1 MARRLFMH
9 VGTPKSGTTYLQDTL
24 WSHKSGLS
32 SEGILV
38 PLKGPLWH
46 WAAAIE
52 MGDRELDLGTRT
64 GALQRLISATNEWEG
79 DVIVSSEFFLH
90 ATREKVVEFFSQLNC
105 NEIHVIIT
113 ARKLLLQVPSAWQQ
127 GVKNG
132 NPVTYAD
139 FLASAMED
147 REKKPFW
154 RSHNAEKIAHR
165 WSPNLPPGNVHIV
178 VAPDRGAAPDELWRR
193 FCNVTNIDSQKF
205 PGLSVSRNP
214 TLGVASTELIRKILS
229 KSTMG
234 SSSNSQL
241 RRDGVV
247 RNLSMDILA
256 RYPDEPI
263 GCPIEL
269 QPWFVEQSQLITA
282 AIEKNGYHIVGD
294 LSEMRSLL
302 LDVPDHQQPED
313 WQVLHTALVGA
324 LGLMRERDAYR
335 IAMTAEVEARQKCLY
350 ESKANLLAA
359 LDDNRRLRSV
369 RGGVN
374 TVLSGIKRR
383 VRRLILKN

>member
-64 GALQRLISATNEWEG
+64 GALQQLIAAINKWEG

-90 ATREKVVEFFSQLNC
+90 ATREKVAEFFSQLNC
-105 NEIHVIIT
+105 DEIHVIIT

-132 NPVTYAD
+132 NPVSYEE

-154 RSHNAEKIAHR
+154 RSHNTERIARR
-165 WSPNLPPGNVHIV
+165 WSPNLPPRNVHIV
-178 VAPDRGAAPDELWRR
+178 VAPGRGAAPDELWRR
-193 FCNVTNIDSQKF
+193 FCSVTNIDSQKF

-247 RNLSMDILA
+247 RNLAMGSLVQF
-256 RYPDEPI
+256 PDEPI
-263 GCPIEL
+263 GCPIDF
-269 QPWFVEQSQLITA
+269 QPWFVEQSQLIMA
-282 AIEKNGYHIVGD
+282 AIERNGYHIVGD
-294 LSEMRSLL
+294 LSEMRSSI
-302 LDVPDHQQPED
+302 LDVPDHNQPED
-313 WQVLHTALVGA
+313 WRVLHAALVGA
-324 LGLMRERDAYR
+324 LGLMRERDAFR
-335 IAMTAEVEARQKCLY
+335 IAMVT
-350 ESKANLLAA
+350 ESQAGRRELREREIKLETA
-359 LDDNRRLRSV
+359 LDENRRLRSV
-369 RGGVN
+369 RGGTK
-374 TVLSGIKRR
+374 TVLNGLKRR
-383 VRRLILKN
+383 FRRLLLKS

>member
-32 SEGILV
+32 SEGVLV

-79 DVIVSSEFFLH
+79 DVIVSSEFFLN
-90 ATREKVVEFFSQLNC
+90 ATRDKVAEFFSQLNC
-105 NEIHVIIT
+105 DEIHVIIT

-132 NPVTYAD
+132 NPITYEE

-147 REKKPFW
+147 REKKSFW
-154 RSHNAEKIAHR
+154 RSHNTERIARR
-165 WSPNLPPGNVHIV
+165 WSPKLPPRNVHIV
-178 VAPDRGAAPDELWRR
+178 VAPGRGAAPDELWRR
-193 FCNVTNIDSQKF
+193 FCSVTNIDSQKF
-205 PGLSVSRNP
+205 SGLSVSRNP

-229 KSTMG
+229 KSAMA
-234 SSSNSQL
+234 SPANSQL

-247 RNLSMDILA
+247 RNLAMEILVQF
-256 RYPDEPI
+256 PDEPI
-263 GCPIEL
+263 GCPIEV
-269 QPWFVEQSQLITA
+269 QPWFVEQSELITA

-294 LSEMRSLL
+294 LGEMRSSL
-302 LDVPDHQQPED
+302 LDVPDHKQPED

-324 LGLMRERDAYR
+324 LGLMRERDSFR
-335 IAMTAEVEARQKCLY
+335 KAMDAEVKTRQKCLV
-350 ESKANLLAA
+350 ESKAKLAA
-359 LDDNRRLRSV
+359 VLDENRRLRSV
-369 RGGVN
+369 RGGAK
-374 TVLSGIKRR
+374 TVSSGIKRR
-383 VRRLILKN
+383 VRRLILKS

>member
-1 MARRLFMH
+1 
-9 VGTPKSGTTYLQDTL
+9 
-24 WSHKSGLS
+24 
-32 SEGILV
+32 V

-90 ATREKVVEFFSQLNC
+90 ATREKVAEFFSQLNC
-105 NEIHVIIT
+105 DEIHVIIT

-154 RSHNAEKIAHR
+154 RSHNTERIARR
-165 WSPNLPPGNVHIV
+165 WSPNLPPRNVHIV
-178 VAPDRGAAPDELWRR
+178 VAPGRGAAPDELWRR
-193 FCNVTNIDSQKF
+193 FCSVTNIDSQKF

-247 RNLSMDILA
+247 RNLSMDILV
-256 RYPDEPI
+256 RFPDEPI
-263 GCPIEL
+263 GCPIEF

-294 LSEMRSLL
+294 LSEMRSSL
-302 LDVPDHQQPED
+302 LDVPDHKRPED
-313 WQVLHTALVGA
+313 WQVLHGALVGA
-324 LGLMRERDAYR
+324 LGLMRERDSFR
-335 IAMTAEVEARQKCLY
+335 KAMNAEVKTRQKCLV
-350 ESKANLLAA
+350 ESKAKLAAA
-359 LDDNRRLRSV
+359 LDENRRLRSV

-374 TVLSGIKRR
+374 TVSSGIKRR
-383 VRRLILKN
+383 VRRLILKS